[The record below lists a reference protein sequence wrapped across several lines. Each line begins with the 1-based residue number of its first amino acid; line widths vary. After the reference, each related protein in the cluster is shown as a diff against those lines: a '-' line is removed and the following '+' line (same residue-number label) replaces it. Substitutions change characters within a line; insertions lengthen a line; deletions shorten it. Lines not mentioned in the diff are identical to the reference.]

1 MIMVTHELVR
11 IPRKAVEGRLARAP
25 VKELD
30 KRSGIAHWHSTKH
43 QGIYEAE
50 DCGVRAD
57 AKGKSQ
63 NSNTSEAGR
72 LAQRAEAEAQILQQ
86 RLDKRFPSGR
96 ADDPPRNFETPLLQ
110 AHGAKRILA
119 AHALLHLFFGCHL

>member
-1 MIMVTHELVR
+1 MIMVAHDLVR

-25 VKELD
+25 VKKLD
-30 KRSGIAHWHSTKH
+30 KPSGIPHWHSAKH

-72 LAQRAEAEAQILQQ
+72 LTQRAEAEAQILPTCVH
-86 RLDKRFPSGR
+86 KRFPAGR
-96 ADDPPRNFETPLLQ
+96 ADDFLCNFGTPPF
-110 AHGAKRILA
+110 
-119 AHALLHLFFGCHL
+119 